1 MNGHLSRNRL
11 LGRIVGAVSLLV
23 LTGIVIFGVARHF
36 VDGAL

>member
-23 LTGIVIFGVARHF
+23 LTGIVIFGFARHF
-36 VDGAL
+36 VA

>member
-11 LGRIVGAVSLLV
+11 LGRIVGVVSLLV

-36 VDGAL
+36 VA